1 MSKDLSIEGAQDQLP
16 PGLVPSEFP
25 LVHEYYTPTVVAE
38 AVAVLVCPLLP
49 ELGGYGIGGV
59 PPAAPTCGHCTLCDQ
74 RQQRTPSAAWSKRPM
89 VRLATSEDF
98 DRRDSAH

>member
-49 ELGGYGIGGV
+49 ELGGYDGIGGQPLPRDLRPLHPV
-59 PPAAPTCGHCTLCDQ
+59 RSTPATDPVRCLEQEANGSTCH
-74 RQQRTPSAAWSKRPM
+74 
-89 VRLATSEDF
+89 E
-98 DRRDSAH
+98 